1 MLDRSV
7 LVLNKSW
14 NPIAITTV
22 KRGFSL
28 VFQNHAHIVHPETYE
43 MHDFES
49 WLGEYAKPADEPVP
63 EGQAWLRTTTLQIRV
78 PEVLVL
84 GRYNGV
90 PRRELAFNRRNIYRR
105 DAFQCQ
111 YCGSRPGLK
120 NLSIDHVV
128 PVSRGGITTW
138 ENCVVA
144 CVKCNTRKG
153 NRTPEQA
160 GMPLKNEPAKPT
172 WNDGVGLGERVPA
185 SWSRFVRAE

>member
-1 MLDRSV
+1 MLDKSV

-28 VFQNHAHIVHPETYE
+28 VFQNHAHIVHPESYE

-49 WLGEYAKPADEPVP
+49 WLGEYARGADEPVP
-63 EGQAWLRTTTLQIRV
+63 EGQAWLRTSTLQIRV
-78 PEVLVL
+78 PEVIVL

-111 YCGSRPGLK
+111 YCGGRPGLK

-128 PVSRGGITTW
+128 PVSRGGVTSW

-153 NRTPEQA
+153 NRTPDQA
-160 GMPLKNEPAKPT
+160 GMPLKVEPGKPT

>member
-1 MLDRSV
+1 MGGRTIALSR
-7 LVLNKSW
+7 LLSW
-14 NPIAITTV
+14 TPIAITTV

-28 VFQNHAHIVHPETYE
+28 VFQDHAHIVHPETYE

-49 WLGEYAKPADEPVP
+49 WLSEYALPGDAPTP
-63 EGQAWLRTTTLQIRV
+63 RGQAWARTTTLQIRV
-78 PEVLVL
+78 PEVIVL

-111 YCGSRPGLK
+111 YCGGRPGLK
-120 NLSIDHVV
+120 LLSIDHVL
-128 PVSRGGITTW
+128 PVSKGGNTSW

-144 CVKCNTRKG
+144 CVRCNTKKG

-160 GMPLKNEPAKPT
+160 NMPLMTEPAKPT
-172 WNDGVGLGERVPA
+172 WNDGVGLGERVPE
-185 SWSRFVRAE
+185 SWAKFVRG